1 MKYHI
6 FKAIKVSQPFS
17 DYYICKIPSDILRTI
32 SYTLKA
38 VNNDGEVQGVQ
49 RTLNSKRLQEIA
61 QFIDSDSGAFPN
73 PIILGANFKESGR
86 YADENEKIEFEVI
99 DEKNY
104 IYNIKVPYDS
114 QLLSIIDGQH
124 RLFAFDQAQT
134 SMDLACSIYEDL
146 ATPFQAFLFSTINYN
161 QGKVDKSLAY
171 QLFGYEIDS
180 REPIEWPPETLA
192 VYFVRQL
199 NKEEPLLNRVKYRT
213 ADEKNITKTVRDA
226 LPPWRFSTSSIVEAI
241 LSLISHNPKED
252 RYLMN
257 TKKNAE
263 AGNIVGRSVLNDD
276 VRYPLRKLYIDGNDK
291 AISDV
296 LRLALNATNDVF
308 WTKVGD
314 DNFLKKT
321 VGIACVFKYLKA
333 VLIKDGVSLS
343 TMKDKFPK
351 YLELI
356 KAQEDFSDSDTYS
369 STTKAMNKAYER
381 MLELSGIQ

>member
-1 MKYHI
+1 MNYHI

-17 DYYICKIPSDILRTI
+17 DYYLCKIPSDILRTI

-99 DEKNY
+99 DEENC
-104 IYNIKVPYDS
+104 IYNIKVPYES

-134 SMDLACSIYEDL
+134 TMDLACSIYEDL

-263 AGNIVGRSVLNDD
+263 ASNIVGRSVLNDD

-296 LRLALNATNDVF
+296 LRLALNATNDIF
-308 WTKVGD
+308 WTKVD
-314 DNFLKKT
+314 DNNFLKKT

-381 MLELSGIQ
+381 MLELSGI

>member
-1 MKYHI
+1 MNYHI
-6 FKAIKVSQPFS
+6 FKAIKVRQPFS
-17 DYYICKIPSDILRTI
+17 DYYLCKIPSDILRTI

-99 DEKNY
+99 DEENC
-104 IYNIKVPYDS
+104 IYNIKVPYES

-263 AGNIVGRSVLNDD
+263 ASNIVGRSVLNDD

-296 LRLALNATNDVF
+296 LRLALNATNDIF
-308 WTKVGD
+308 WTKVDD

-381 MLELSGIQ
+381 MLELSGI

>member
-1 MKYHI
+1 MKCHI

-99 DEKNY
+99 DEENC

-213 ADEKNITKTVRDA
+213 ADEKNITKNVRDA

-296 LRLALNATNDVF
+296 LRLALNATNDIF
-308 WTKVGD
+308 WTKVDD

>member
-1 MKYHI
+1 MKPHV
-6 FKAIKVSQPFS
+6 FKAIKVKQPFS
-17 DYYICKIPSDILRTI
+17 DYYICKIPSDVLRTI

-86 YADENEKIEFEVI
+86 YADEGSKIEFRSIDDTDDIYEVVI
-99 DEKNY
+99 PQN
-104 IYNIKVPYDS
+104 S
-114 QLLSIIDGQH
+114 QLMSIIDGQH
-124 RLFAFDQAQT
+124 RLFAFDQADT
-134 SMDLACSIYEDL
+134 SMDLSCSIYEDL
-146 ATPFQAFLFSTINYN
+146 ATPYQAFLFSTINYN

-180 REPIEWPPETLA
+180 IDPIEWPPETLA
-192 VYFVRQL
+192 VYFVREL

-213 ADEKNITKTVRDA
+213 ADEKNLTKREREA

-257 TKKNAE
+257 TKQRADEN
-263 AGNIVGRSVLNDD
+263 GIVGRSVLHSDS
-276 VRYPLRKLYIDGNDK
+276 RYPLRDLYISGNDK

-296 LRLALNATNDVF
+296 LSLALNATNDIF
-308 WTKVGD
+308 WKEVD
-314 DNFLKKT
+314 DNNFLKKT
-321 VGIACVFKYLKA
+321 VGVACMFKYLKA
-333 VLIKDGVSLS
+333 VLIKEGVSLD
-343 TMKDKFPK
+343 TMENKFPK
-351 YLELI
+351 YLENI
-356 KAQEDFSDSDTYS
+356 KHHEDFSDTTLYT
-369 STTKAMNKAYER
+369 STTKAMNIAYER
-381 MLELSGIQ
+381 MLELSGLK

>member
-1 MKYHI
+1 MSK
-6 FKAIKVSQPFS
+6 
-17 DYYICKIPSDILRTI
+17 
-32 SYTLKA
+32 
-38 VNNDGEVQGVQ
+38 E
-49 RTLNSKRLQEIA
+49 TLNSKRLQEIA

-99 DEKNY
+99 DEENC

-213 ADEKNITKTVRDA
+213 ADEKNITKNVRDA

-296 LRLALNATNDVF
+296 LRLALNATNDIF
-308 WTKVGD
+308 WTKVDD

>member
-1 MKYHI
+1 MNYHI

-17 DYYICKIPSDILRTI
+17 DYYLCKIPSDILRTI

-99 DEKNY
+99 DEENC
-104 IYNIKVPYDS
+104 IYNIKVPYES

-263 AGNIVGRSVLNDD
+263 ASNIVGRSVLNDD

-296 LRLALNATNDVF
+296 LRLALNATNDIF
-308 WTKVGD
+308 WTKVDD

-381 MLELSGIQ
+381 MLELSGI